1 MSKVFAIAFSEYRQF
16 VYTKTFLFLL
26 ILSPLLMAV
35 IVGATL
41 MAEASRDLTDRR
53 FVVVDRTGG
62 EVLENLESLARTRNE
77 EDIFTRIEDLP
88 GTQQQ
93 ARFIPVRP
101 ARAGISPR
109 QVAGRNGE
117 DALLVKLSEAVRRGE
132 YAAFIII
139 EPWALDPVAVRQSEE
154 PAYRYFAENLTY
166 QPLPGWLED
175 ALNQAVRSIRLTRE
189 GIDPEQVRRLTVA
202 GDLDRFNLAELG
214 PDGKV
219 ESAGEADPVVTL
231 MVPFGAVMLLFF
243 CANMSSP
250 IMLNNVIEEKMQKI
264 AEVLLAAVTPLQ
276 LMAGKLI
283 GSIGASLTLGLV
295 YLAPGLLF
303 LGMRDVLDQVPVAV
317 WIAFPFFLLLTL
329 LALGAVWGAI
339 GAACSEIK
347 DTQNFAGIAVFLLI
361 LPIFFAPVILENPD
375 TGFARVVSLV
385 PPFYPFLMLLRLGIP
400 PGPPAWEVAVGLLGC
415 LVFTGLVLWAGARI
429 FRRGLLASGKT
440 PSLLGLIRW
449 IREAD

>member
-1 MSKVFAIAFSEYRQF
+1 MNKVFAIAFSEYRQF

-35 IVGATL
+35 IIGATL
-41 MAEASRDLTDRR
+41 LAEASRDLTDRR

-62 EVLENLESLARTRNE
+62 EVMEQLESLARTRNE
-77 EDIFTRIEDLP
+77 EDIFTRVEGLP
-88 GTQQQ
+88 GAQQQ

-101 ARAGISPR
+101 ANAGLTPDQIEGG
-109 QVAGRNGE
+109 QGD
-117 DALLVKLSEAVRRGE
+117 DALLIKLSEGVRRGD
-132 YAAFIII
+132 YAAFVIV
-139 EPWALDPVAVRQSEE
+139 EPWALDPAEVRRRGD
-154 PAYRYFAENLTY
+154 PAFRYFAQNLTY
-166 QPLPGWLED
+166 QALPGWLED

-214 PDGKV
+214 PEGEV
-219 ESAGEADPVVTL
+219 VSAGEADPVVTL
-231 MVPFGAVMLLFF
+231 LVPFGAVMLLFF

-264 AEVLLAAVTPLQ
+264 AEVLLAAVTPMQ
-276 LMAGKLI
+276 LMFGKLL
-283 GSIGASLTLGLV
+283 GSIGASLTLGLI

-317 WIAFPFFLLLTL
+317 WIAFPGFLLLTL

-361 LPIFFAPVILENPD
+361 LPIFFAPVILENPE
-375 TGFARVVSLV
+375 TGFARAVSLV

-400 PGPPAWEVAVGLLGC
+400 PGPATWEVVVGLAGC
-415 LVFTGLVLWAGARI
+415 LAFTALVLWAGARI

-449 IREAD
+449 LREVD